1 MRQNDY
7 ERVQGIISMEEYLR
21 KRQEERKTEY
31 SKKSKK
37 TRTAE
42 WNTAL
47 EVATLYM

>member
-31 SKKSKK
+31 SGES
-37 TRTAE
+37 RR
-42 WNTAL
+42 L
-47 EVATLYM
+47 RPPFFY